1 LNVIG
6 FSSSI
11 EQFLGLE
18 SCTEVNKL
26 HEIMRIDLHWIT
38 ISVLFILLAI
48 GLSAWKLY
56 KSSATYAP
64 QPAMENFHD
73 LSATT
78 LEGAAYSF
86 DQLKGKRVLIVN
98 TASRCGFTPQYAD
111 LEKLNKQ
118 YGGEDFVI
126 LGFPCNQFGR
136 QEPGSSG
143 EIATFCEKNYG
154 VSFQMMEKVDVKGPD
169 AHPVYQWLGEKARNG
184 VEDHKVAWN
193 FHKFLVDEEGR
204 LVASLRSGVSPLDA
218 TIVDFAKR

>member
-1 LNVIG
+1 
-6 FSSSI
+6 
-11 EQFLGLE
+11 
-18 SCTEVNKL
+18 
-26 HEIMRIDLHWIT
+26 MRIDLHWIT
-38 ISVLFILLAI
+38 ISGLLILLAI
-48 GLSAWKLY
+48 GLSAWKLH
-56 KSSATYAP
+56 KSSAIYAP

-78 LEGAAYSF
+78 LEGAPYSF

-111 LEKLNKQ
+111 LEQLNKE
-118 YGGEDFVI
+118 YGGDDFVI

-154 VSFQMMEKVDVKGPD
+154 VSFQMMEKVDVKGAD
-169 AHPVYQWLGEKARNG
+169 AHPVYQWLSEKTRNG

-193 FHKFLVDEEGR
+193 FHKFLVDEDGR

>member
-1 LNVIG
+1 
-6 FSSSI
+6 
-11 EQFLGLE
+11 
-18 SCTEVNKL
+18 
-26 HEIMRIDLHWIT
+26 MRIDLQWIA
-38 ISVLFILLAI
+38 ISGLLLILAF

-56 KSSATYAP
+56 NSSATYLP
-64 QPAMENFHD
+64 QPAMENFYD
-73 LSATT
+73 LNANTI
-78 LEGAAYSF
+78 EGAAYSF
-86 DQLKGKRVLIVN
+86 SQLKGKRVLIVN

-111 LEKLNKQ
+111 LESLNNQ
-118 YGGEDFVI
+118 YGGDNFVI

-154 VSFQMMEKVDVKGPD
+154 VSFQMMEKVDVKGPE
-169 AHPVYQWLGEKARNG
+169 AHPVYQWLSEKARNG